1 MKHLISIVGS
11 QILPIYYPIKEYTPE
26 YIHLICSKETIFVA
40 ERIRNL
46 CQNISQCVI
55 YDPIQ
60 PYKIKDIY
68 SICEALHNNFPE
80 DEFIYNL
87 TGGTKPMA
95 FAAHTIAIQ
104 KQANIIYTTQEN
116 EILDMKTFETH
127 PMQCILQLDEM
138 IQLAGQKTHSY
149 DLLEQINPQDIAC
162 AQSIVQFRETNTNY
176 FTRYSKYVRERY
188 KESNMIPFKDDFPH
202 NTLFEQ
208 YESGGFKL
216 TRNDAVILDLPY
228 PDALMQFFE
237 GRWWETLVTN
247 AIYEWNCNSVYSN
260 EIWTNVK
267 FSTQETSSPQ
277 YQDKN
282 EIDILVNLGTRM
294 LFIECKSGN
303 VKQSDVY
310 KIAQVRN
317 TYGGDISKSVLV
329 SYYPLNPDILEK
341 CRDSHIYVFAPSR
354 RYNTL
359 SNHLKG
365 LGKFLS
371 QVITKLNV

>member
-1 MKHLISIVGS
+1 
-11 QILPIYYPIKEYTPE
+11 
-26 YIHLICSKETIFVA
+26 
-40 ERIRNL
+40 
-46 CQNISQCVI
+46 
-55 YDPIQ
+55 
-60 PYKIKDIY
+60 
-68 SICEALHNNFPE
+68 
-80 DEFIYNL
+80 
-87 TGGTKPMA
+87 
-95 FAAHTIAIQ
+95 
-104 KQANIIYTTQEN
+104 
-116 EILDMKTFETH
+116 
-127 PMQCILQLDEM
+127 
-138 IQLAGQKTHSY
+138 
-149 DLLEQINPQDIAC
+149 
-162 AQSIVQFRETNTNY
+162 
-176 FTRYSKYVRERY
+176 
-188 KESNMIPFKDDFPH
+188 MIPLKDNFPH